1 MIGSSGVIIRRVQPN
16 PFVVGGKPAEHS
28 FLSNGR
34 AAAHAHQQKR
44 KKQWD
49 FCVSHSVLIFGG
61 ANVAGNPPS
70 GFCLVPV
77 SCPLV
82 QLFPASSVSGSAA
95 TEIWPWGALFLAL
108 SFLFKYY
115 GPV

>member
-1 MIGSSGVIIRRVQPN
+1 MIGSSGVIIRRVPPN
-16 PFVVGGKPAEHS
+16 PFVVGGKAAGHS
-28 FLSNGR
+28 FPSNRPAPG
-34 AAAHAHQQKR
+34 HAQQQKR
-44 KKQWD
+44 KKQRG
-49 FCVSHSVLIFGG
+49 FCGSHSVLNFAG
-61 ANVAGNPPS
+61 ANVAGKPPS

-95 TEIWPWGALFLAL
+95 TEIWPWGALFLAR

-115 GPV
+115 